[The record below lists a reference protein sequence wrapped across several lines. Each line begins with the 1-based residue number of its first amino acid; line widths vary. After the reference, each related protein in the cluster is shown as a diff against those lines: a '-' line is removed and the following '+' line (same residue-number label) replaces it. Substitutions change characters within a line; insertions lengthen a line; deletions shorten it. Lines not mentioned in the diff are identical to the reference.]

1 MFVYK
6 EEGLPSQFY
15 SSPQGQQPTMSA
27 ANIQREEITG
37 APATEKSTAETRSA
51 FGGSQSASVAM
62 SANFNRIAESV
73 ERLVESDTYEAPSAV
88 SRLPE
93 FLQSSQGL
101 LPRPSGIN
109 PQHTIPEHRPIQTNM
124 APPGLGLRPQSYS
137 PFFTG
142 SSIWSPGPGFGSFP
156 ENQQEPS
163 ASYIALRDEYSQRQK
178 ELQNQ
183 SSQIQSS
190 WSTSIPSSLPNRNNR
205 ASYYDFPH
213 QHQASPGGFEY
224 PSSHNY
230 GFIASSNN
238 VPPGFTPFSTPSE
251 HKTSQESAARLG
263 AMENHTPPCGQAG

>member
-15 SSPQGQQPTMSA
+15 SSPQGHQPTMSA
-27 ANIQREEITG
+27 ASIQREEITG
-37 APATEKSTAETRSA
+37 APATEKSTTETRSA
-51 FGGSQSASVAM
+51 FGGSQSASVSM
-62 SANFNRIAESV
+62 SANFNRIVESV
-73 ERLVESDTYEAPSAV
+73 ERLVESDTYEAPPAV

-93 FLQSSQGL
+93 FLQSSQDL
-101 LPRPSGIN
+101 LPRSSGII
-109 PQHTIPEHRPIQTNM
+109 PQHTIPENRPIQTHM

-142 SSIWSPGPGFGSFP
+142 SSIWSPGFL
-156 ENQQEPS
+156 ENNTQQQQPS
-163 ASYIALRDEYSQRQK
+163 ASYITLRNDLAQRQQD
-178 ELQNQ
+178 LQDQ
-183 SSQIQSS
+183 SSQLPSS
-190 WSTSIPSSLPNRNNR
+190 WNTSIPSSLPSRNNR

-213 QHQASPGGFEY
+213 QQQQQGFEY

-230 GFIASSNN
+230 GFIASSSNS

-251 HKTSQESAARLG
+251 HKTSQESVAARFG